1 MSEHEKDDSESGSE
15 QMGAMSWAKKIM
27 TVGVG
32 TFFLTEEALKTLV
45 SEFKLPKEVVSSILS
60 GAKGVRKEFMQN
72 VVHEAMSRIS
82 EKVDPAQVVSEI
94 LKRNEITLEIKIKA
108 KPRAQSL
115 SGEDQDD
122 KDLV

>member
-1 MSEHEKDDSESGSE
+1 MNEKDDDSNES
-15 QMGAMSWAKKIM
+15 MGAMSWAKKLM

-72 VVHEAMSRIS
+72 VVHEAMARIS

-108 KPRAQSL
+108 RPKSPGSSTDL
-115 SGEDQDD
+115 SGNDQDE